1 MRLLQYKFLD
11 DGLYLATRVICE
23 ALNRKREGQNVFR
36 LIDDLREPVESV
48 ELRLPALD
56 VEDPATGQEVVEV
69 VLSYTL
75 DDPRWQVAPDSR
87 EGVRITFNLDGGVN
101 NAWFQLRMSVHD
113 PVMVLNAESD
123 VPGGV
128 RRILGALYALIQ
140 DSQTLDLE
148 KLKAAV
154 GRE

>member
-1 MRLLQYKFLD
+1 
-11 DGLYLATRVICE
+11 
-23 ALNRKREGQNVFR
+23 
-36 LIDDLREPVESV
+36 
-48 ELRLPALD
+48 
-56 VEDPATGQEVVEV
+56 
-69 VLSYTL
+69 
-75 DDPRWQVAPDSR
+75 
-87 EGVRITFNLDGGVN
+87 
-101 NAWFQLRMSVHD
+101 
-113 PVMVLNAESD
+113 MVLNAESD